1 MSIISYVPF
10 WLNWY
15 NFSLSPPGELPLAG
29 RFCVCLSSC
38 FKFCKK
44 WHEFTGIK
52 SCWVQNLCKLYILR
66 HIASFEIGYIK
77 NNHVFRS
84 LELFLFG
91 RFVVLREPRAPAI
104 IARVKVQLSPTFEG
118 GISRSFTRII
128 GLYYRLASW
137 AYTFLHF
144 TG

>member
-1 MSIISYVPF
+1 MTRI
-10 WLNWY
+10 
-15 NFSLSPPGELPLAG
+15 
-29 RFCVCLSSC
+29 
-38 FKFCKK
+38 
-44 WHEFTGIK
+44 TGIK
-52 SCWVQNLCKLYILR
+52 SCWVQNLSKLYILR
-66 HIASFEIGYIK
+66 HIALFEIGYIK

-137 AYTFLHF
+137 AYTYLHF